1 MWLGHKPLPEF
12 PGRLGDK
19 QPHLMTIP
27 ILPSPTRLILT
38 HGLPNLEEACIS
50 PLLLPSAVCSGELQE
65 SAAGHRHLH
74 AHSDGDL
81 HPDQRGLLHH
91 PPYEFNL
98 GQWRRSSGKCVRLL
112 NTWPH
117 FGSPSAAL
125 TPFYFLLP
133 DVCGPGVRC
142 DELDHSLGRGSFL
155 FRRTQRLH
163 PGVLQVS
170 DRNWIF
176 VFQSLYSWDYQHTLT
191 GFSLTAAVL
200 HVFLSLKK
208 AVLRGLQRGP
218 PAWLPVHDPCH
229 PLHSHPRPAL
239 QRQSTPIIF
248 YPLILP
254 FGCYVLR
261 I

>member
-1 MWLGHKPLPEF
+1 MWLGHKPLPEFPEF

-27 ILPSPTRLILT
+27 ILPSSTRLILNR
-38 HGLPNLEEACIS
+38 GLPNLEEACIS
-50 PLLLPSAVCSGELQE
+50 PLLLPSAVCSRELQE

-91 PPYEFNL
+91 PPHQFDL
-98 GQWRRSSGKCVRLL
+98 GQWCRGSGKCMWSLTCYLTLALQVQLFTVR
-112 NTWPH
+112 T
-117 FGSPSAAL
+117 SPSRRLRTRCLAWWTGPFPL
-125 TPFYFLLP
+125 PWLFPVSEDSTPPSWRPPGERLQLDICFSVTLLQHLLP
-133 DVCGPGVRC
+133 GCRS
-142 DELDHSLGRGSFL
+142 SLLCCMF
-155 FRRTQRLH
+155 F
-163 PGVLQVS
+163 VS
-170 DRNWIF
+170 
-176 VFQSLYSWDYQHTLT
+176 
-191 GFSLTAAVL
+191 
-200 HVFLSLKK
+200 KK

-254 FGCYVLR
+254 SGIYVLH